1 MKYLKIS
8 IGIFIALA
16 ASRFV
21 PHPPNF
27 TSLLALSFYITAM
40 LGINYIPA
48 LLISFFITDLII
60 GIHNLTF
67 FTWGSVIL
75 IGFISKYFSHTITK
89 RSVGVFFV
97 AIIFFVVTNFGVW
110 SLGSYGYSV
119 EGLIKCYVMAI
130 PFFVNEK
137 PVFKSLSIF
146 GEEIV
151 IQTIDIGSLF
161 QVSYIH

>member
-27 TSLLALSFYITAM
+27 TSLLALSFYIPAM

-60 GIHNLTF
+60 GMHNLTF

-89 RSVGVFFV
+89 RSVGVFFG

-130 PFFVNEK
+130 PFFAHTLISTLVFSSIIEGINVFFRIEK
-137 PVFKSLSIF
+137 LKNK
-146 GEEIV
+146 
-151 IQTIDIGSLF
+151 
-161 QVSYIH
+161 

>member
-27 TSLLALSFYITAM
+27 TSLLALSFYIPAM

-60 GIHNLTF
+60 GMHNLTF
-67 FTWGSVIL
+67 FTWGSAL
-75 IGFISKYFSHTITK
+75 IIGVISKYFSYTITK
-89 RSVGVFFV
+89 RLVGVFFG

-110 SLGSYGYSV
+110 ALGSYGYSV

-130 PFFVNEK
+130 PFFAYTLISTLVFSSIIEGINVFFRIEK
-137 PVFKSLSIF
+137 LKNK
-146 GEEIV
+146 
-151 IQTIDIGSLF
+151 
-161 QVSYIH
+161 